1 MRIVRAN
8 EMDEFKGDLRELA
21 GVLAGI
27 SDPKELE
34 QFLRELCTAT
44 ECLDF
49 AKRWALMK
57 DLLRGKPQR
66 AIAAELHTSL
76 CKITRGA
83 RYAKRPESLLCKA
96 ARKALDGKPDS
107 RKTDLPK

>member
-1 MRIVRAN
+1 MLAGMRIVRAN
-8 EMDEFKGDLRELA
+8 EMDEFNGDLRELA

-34 QFLRELCTAT
+34 RFLREICTAT
-44 ECLDF
+44 ECLDL

-83 RYAKRPESLLCKA
+83 RYAKSPDSLLRKA
-96 ARKALDGKPDS
+96 ARDALDRGKTA
-107 RKTDLPK
+107 R